1 MMIVDH
7 DITAVCITEG
17 FSCAAT
23 ATLIMATTSYLITDA
38 DVGRV
43 LPITDGFLTNLTMT
57 APPPVYEVPSF
68 DEGKQ
73 IWTAGYFVLRGS
85 GDNRDAVCITPA
97 GGGFAQWQKSNAN
110 MVVNRCI
117 GFRGGLIVVAVPK
130 GSSWSVTLS
139 DAPVVASPTDPPL
152 SSAGARVARNRPSL
166 TGQVSAPVNPGL
178 VRHFQ
183 SHETVSET
191 GHKFSA

>member
-23 ATLIMATTSYLITDA
+23 ETLIMATTSYVITDA

-57 APPPVYEVPSF
+57 APRPVYEVPSS

-73 IWTAGYFVLRGS
+73 ICTAGYFVLRGS

-97 GGGFAQWQKSNAN
+97 GGGFAQWREIRQHGRLDRLMADIVGGQS
-110 MVVNRCI
+110 VSRCRKGQAWKI
-117 GFRGGLIVVAVPK
+117 SALFQTRPSSPARPTRRFRRLR
-130 GSSWSVTLS
+130 
-139 DAPVVASPTDPPL
+139 
-152 SSAGARVARNRPSL
+152 ARVARNRP
-166 TGQVSAPVNPGL
+166 
-178 VRHFQ
+178 
-183 SHETVSET
+183 
-191 GHKFSA
+191 

>member
-23 ATLIMATTSYLITDA
+23 ETLIIATTNYVITDA

-85 GDNRDAVCITPA
+85 GDNRDAVCINPA
-97 GGGFAQWQKSNAN
+97 GGGGFAQWQKSNAN

-152 SSAGARVARNRPSL
+152 SSAGARVARNRP
-166 TGQVSAPVNPGL
+166 
-178 VRHFQ
+178 
-183 SHETVSET
+183 
-191 GHKFSA
+191 

>member
-23 ATLIMATTSYLITDA
+23 ETLIIATTNYVITDA

-57 APPPVYEVPSF
+57 APPPVHEVPSF

-85 GDNRDAVCITPA
+85 GDIATPSASTPRAAAASLNGRNRTPT
-97 GGGFAQWQKSNAN
+97 

-117 GFRGGLIVVAVPK
+117 GYRGGLIVVAVPK
-130 GSSWSVTLS
+130 GSSWTVTLS

-152 SSAGARVARNRPSL
+152 SSADSAR
-166 TGQVSAPVNPGL
+166 
-178 VRHFQ
+178 
-183 SHETVSET
+183 
-191 GHKFSA
+191 

>member
-1 MMIVDH
+1 MIVDH
-7 DITAVCITEG
+7 DITAVCLTEG

-57 APPPVYEVPSF
+57 APPPVYEVPSS

-73 IWTAGYFVLRGS
+73 ICTAGYFVLRGS

-97 GGGFAQWQKSNAN
+97 GGGGFAQWQKSNAN

-117 GFRGGLIVVAVPK
+117 GYRGGLIVVAVPK

-152 SSAGARVARNRPSL
+152 SSAESAR
-166 TGQVSAPVNPGL
+166 
-178 VRHFQ
+178 
-183 SHETVSET
+183 
-191 GHKFSA
+191 

>member
-23 ATLIMATTSYLITDA
+23 ETLIMATTSYVITDA

-57 APPPVYEVPSF
+57 APPPVYEVPSS

-73 IWTAGYFVLRGS
+73 ICTAGYFVLRGS

-97 GGGFAQWQKSNAN
+97 GGGGFAQWQKSNAN

-117 GFRGGLIVVAVPK
+117 GYRGGLIVVAVPK

-152 SSAGARVARNRPSL
+152 SSAGARVARNRP
-166 TGQVSAPVNPGL
+166 
-178 VRHFQ
+178 
-183 SHETVSET
+183 
-191 GHKFSA
+191 